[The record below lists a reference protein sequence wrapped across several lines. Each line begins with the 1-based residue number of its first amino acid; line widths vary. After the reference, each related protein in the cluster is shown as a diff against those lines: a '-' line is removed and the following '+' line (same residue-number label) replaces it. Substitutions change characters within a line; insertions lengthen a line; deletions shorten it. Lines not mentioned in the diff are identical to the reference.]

1 MFDLNGLSVKSTDAW
16 LAPGIGPFSGALRAP
31 SYLSAI
37 PHPEETAAPQRP
49 MTTRSVMPA
58 AGRPD
63 PASMCADAFGTI
75 AVRVESTAPRAMR
88 ILPLAV
94 PHPGAR
100 FTD

>member
-1 MFDLNGLSVKSTDAW
+1 
-16 LAPGIGPFSGALRAP
+16 
-31 SYLSAI
+31 
-37 PHPEETAAPQRP
+37 
-49 MTTRSVMPA
+49 MTTRSVMPV

-63 PASMCADAFGTI
+63 PASMYADAFGTI